1 MSDRTYGVL
10 FVCTRN
16 SARSILAEGILNG
29 LGQGRFQAHSAGS
42 HPAGA
47 VHPVALQTLAAMGL
61 PTEGYRSKDWAEFAR
76 PGAATLDFVFT
87 VCDQAAGEVCP
98 LWPGQPMTA
107 HWGVPD
113 PAAFTGSADATA
125 KVFRDT
131 ALVLRRRI
139 ELMLSLPMASLDRL
153 SLQREL
159 RDIGAR

>member
-76 PGAATLDFVFT
+76 PGAPALDFVFT

-98 LWPGQPMTA
+98 VWPGQPMTA
-107 HWGVPD
+107 HWGVAD
-113 PAAFTGSADATA
+113 PADFDGDAESTA
-125 KVFRDT
+125 KVFRDA